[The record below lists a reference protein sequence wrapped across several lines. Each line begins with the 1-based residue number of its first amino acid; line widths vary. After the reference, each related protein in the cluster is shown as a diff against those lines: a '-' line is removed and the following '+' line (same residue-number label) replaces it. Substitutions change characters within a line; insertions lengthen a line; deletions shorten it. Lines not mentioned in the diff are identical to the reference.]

1 MYVSRKIHGFIG
13 GASWIRRMFEEGT
26 RLRAQH
32 GEDNVFD
39 FSLGNPT
46 IEPPEAFKAALRR
59 AVLEAPVGAHRYMAN
74 TGYPEARAAIA
85 AHLRRVH
92 ERPVTENHVVM
103 TVGAAGA
110 LNCTLKAI
118 LDPGDEVV
126 VWAPF
131 FPEYRF
137 YVDNHQANLVVAET
151 TADFDLDE
159 AELERK
165 LTPRTRAVIVNTPN
179 NPTGRVYHR
188 DRLRQIGE
196 LLAAAEQKH
205 GRPVYLLSDEPY
217 RKIVFGT
224 TPPSLFHAHRNSII
238 CTSHSKDLGL
248 PGERIGFAAINPDC
262 EGAAELFGALAFT
275 NRVLGYVNAPATMQ
289 RVVAELQDVCIGPE
303 VYCRKRDLFV
313 AGLHDAGYDVVEPE
327 GAFYLFPRSPIAD
340 DVEFVQLLASHLVL
354 TVPGVGFARAGHF
367 RIAFCCEDEAI
378 LRSLPRFAAARRE
391 ALRG

>member
-1 MYVSRKIHGFIG
+1 MYVSKKIHGFIA
-13 GASWIRRMFEEGT
+13 GASWIRKMFEEGT

-32 GEDNVFD
+32 GADSVFD

-46 IEPPEAFKAALRR
+46 IEPPESFKDALRR
-59 AVLEAPVGAHRYMAN
+59 AVLEAPIGAHRYMAN
-74 TGYPEARAAIA
+74 TGYPETRAAIA
-85 AHLRRVH
+85 AYLTHVH

-137 YVDNHQANLVVAET
+137 YVDNHQALLVVAET
-151 TADFDLDE
+151 TADFDLDVD
-159 AELERK
+159 ELERK
-165 LTPRTRAVIVNTPN
+165 MTAQTRAVIVNTPN

-188 DRLRQIGE
+188 DRLQRVGE
-196 LLAAAEQKH
+196 VLAATEKKH
-205 GRPVYLLSDEPY
+205 GRPIYLLSDEPY
-217 RKIVFGT
+217 RKIVFGM

-275 NRVLGYVNAPATMQ
+275 NRVLGYVNAPALMQ
-289 RVVAELQDVCIGPE
+289 RVVAQLQDVFIDPE
-303 VYCRKRDLFV
+303 VYRRKRDLFV
-313 AGLHDAGYDVVEPE
+313 SGLRDAGYDVVEPE

-340 DVEFVQLLASHLVL
+340 DVEFVQLLASQLVL

-367 RIAFCCEDEAI
+367 RVAFCCGDDTI
-378 LRSLPRFAAARRE
+378 LRSLPHFAEARRE
-391 ALRG
+391 ALRR